1 DAPVLGTVTNAT
13 IAEVDQSSSTTDT
26 GLTGTLSG
34 SDVDVETLTYGI
46 SGGTVSG
53 TTVTLVGTYGT
64 LTLNTATGV
73 YSYAKNSS
81 AIEALDSGETGTDAF
96 TFTVSDGDGALVTR
110 PFTVTVTGADDAP
123 VLAAV
128 TNATIKEV
136 DQSSSTTDTGLSG
149 TLSGSDVDVETLT
162 YGISGGTV
170 SGTTVTL
177 VGSYGTLTLNT
188 ATGSYSYA
196 KNSSAIEALD
206 SGETGTD
213 AFTFTVSDGDGA
225 LVTRPFTVTVTGAD
239 DAPVLAAVTNAT
251 IKEVDQSSSTTD
263 TGLSGTLSGSDVD
276 VKTLTYGISGGTVS
290 GTTVTLVGSYGT
302 LTLNTATGAYSYA
315 KNSSAIEALDSGET
329 GTDAFTFTV
338 SDGDGALVTRPFT
351 VTVTGA
357 DDAPVLSAVT
367 NATIKEIA
375 QSNST
380 TDTGLTGTLSA
391 TDVDVETLTYGISG
405 GTVSGTTVTKTG
417 TYGTLTLNTTT
428 GAYTYTKNTSA
439 IEALDGTQ
447 SGVDSFTFTVTDGDG
462 ALVTQSYSVTVTGGD
477 DAPVNT
483 MPASYT
489 TKEDTSLALTGLSVS
504 DVDAGSATITVTLVV
519 NNGVLSISGGN
530 ASISGSGSN
539 VVTLT
544 GTVAQINST
553 LAASVTYQP
562 DGNYNGTDKL
572 TMTSSDG
579 RNSGSSTT
587 LSDSDSIAI
596 TVTPVNDAPVNTL
609 PTSWSTTEDTSVKLS
624 GLSVTD
630 VDAASGPMSITL
642 SVTSGS
648 IAASSTSAVSVSG
661 SGSSTV
667 TLTGTLASLNAYL
680 AASSTVPVYTPASNA
695 TADVTLT
702 MTTNDNG
709 NTGGTA
715 LTDTDTRTITI
726 TPVNDAAMLTADSAT
741 TNEDTTVSGNVLS
754 NDTDVDS
761 TLTVGSFTWNGTTYS
776 AGATATI
783 SGVGSLR
790 IGSNGAYTFTPA
802 SNYNGSVPTATYSVL
817 EDGSASASS
826 TLSLGITPVNDA
838 PVNTVKTFSTSAPTT
853 GMTYIS
859 LGGMSVTDVDAGSS
873 TITVTF
879 KISSTYGTLAATGST
894 SYGVTSS
901 TSTTSGVQTLT
912 LTGTLTAI
920 NTYLALTT
928 GTSST
933 GNGLSFSTTSGSTTG
948 TADLTMTSSDGSLTD
963 TDVTTITIAETST
976 TGNADPDTGTLTEDA
991 TSALTGNVLT
1001 NDQGGTKSVSL
1012 VSFEGVTQTVGTAFS
1027 TNYGTL
1033 TITSTGAYTYTV
1045 NNSAVQYLAAG
1056 QSITE
1061 TVVYRETYNGGTDTS
1076 TLTITITGAN
1086 DAPVISATSVAVTG
1100 TEDTSYV
1107 FSWSQFGITDVDT
1120 SNTLYVQVTTLPSDG
1135 TLQYYNGSAWV
1146 SVTAG
1151 QNISKS
1157 DIDSGY
1163 FRFVPDSN
1171 ESGADIYGTSG
1182 TGNMKN
1188 DYASFTFKGY
1198 DGTTT
1203 SSATGTVTIDITPV
1217 ADDAKL
1223 TVGGVSVID
1232 GSTLIVTPPDSN
1244 GLTVRQYTSIGN
1256 ISTTTVD
1263 TLAEV
1268 QSLLTLLDANTASST
1283 TISTTPQN
1291 YTANTNSDPS
1301 GIPTDGAT
1309 RITGLIYLEAGHT
1322 YTFSSYM
1329 DDTALLVVGGTVLM
1343 AKQYNSWG
1351 NITATSYTVTVSG
1364 YYTIDWAVYNGNSIG
1379 AFKPYLSVDGGTAK
1393 ELTSSNFLI
1402 YSSLAAVEAAGG
1414 VHDAVVGTST
1424 AGYYPVSNSGVED
1437 TAISISPI
1445 TISLSDSDGSESLV
1459 SLLAT
1464 DLLVG
1469 TVLTDG
1475 TNTFTATS
1483 GSTSVNITSWNLSTL
1498 KITPP
1503 VNFYGNYSLDLTLTS
1518 KENATGELATN
1529 STTLT
1534 IPVANVQDAPVSAND
1549 TASVVEDSG
1558 SYVVSGNVMSNDSDP
1573 DGDAITVT
1581 AVNRQS
1587 ALLGTDVAGLYGYFH
1602 INADGSYTYTLTNDN
1617 AQVNALNSSQTLT
1630 DTVSYTIADANGGT
1644 STSTLTV
1651 TIVGTADTYATSNS
1665 ITGTLGDDSLTGTS
1679 SADLIQS
1686 LAGSDYVEAGAGN
1699 DVVQTGDSGH
1709 SATQAELLAS
1719 SFITTADA
1727 SMTDSAGLLT
1737 VADSTNKG
1745 YGDLVNGGDGNDAI
1759 MASGSGSHLLYGG
1772 AGNDYLLGGSG
1783 SDALRGG
1790 AGNDRIE
1797 GGAGS
1802 DVLRGDLGADVFA
1815 WSLNDH
1821 ASTAGTTAA
1830 VAGNIYGVAAGIQL
1844 SGTTDIVTDFS
1855 KADGDALDLRD
1866 LLSGESHLGL
1876 DTGNLN
1882 NYLHFETTTS
1892 NGVTSTVVHVSTTG
1906 GFTNGVY
1913 DASKE
1918 NQTIVL
1924 QNVNLLTDGT
1934 SSLLNDNAVI
1944 QDMLN
1949 NKRLI
1954 VD

>member
-1 DAPVLGTVTNAT
+1 AGAQTVTEDTAKAIT
-13 IAEVDQSSSTTDT
+13 GVSVADVDSSSLTTT
-26 GLTGTLSG
+26 VSVLHGTLS
-34 SDVDVETLTYGI
+34 VTT
-46 SGGTVSG
+46 GGGATITNNG
-53 TTVTLVGTYGT
+53 TGTVTLVGTAAQINAALAGLSYT
-64 LTLNTATGV
+64 NTAD
-73 YSYAKNSS
+73 YN
-81 AIEALDSGETGTDAF
+81 GTD
-96 TFTVSDGDGALVTR
+96 
-110 PFTVTVTGADDAP
+110 TVTVVTSDGTLSDTDSIAITVNPVADIANDTVTTNEDTLVNINVNSNDSFENSGHTITAINGSAIA
-123 VLAAV
+123 VGGSVAV
-128 TNATIKEV
+128 TNGSVTLKADGTLDFTPTANYNGAASFTYTVTSGGVSETATVNVTVAAVNDTPVNTVAGAQTVTEDTAKAITGVSVADV
-136 DQSSSTTDTGLSG
+136 DSSSLTTTVSVLHG
-149 TLSGSDVDVETLT
+149 TLSVTT
-162 YGISGGTV
+162 GGGATITNN
-170 SGTTVTL
+170 GTGTVTL
-177 VGSYGTLTLNT
+177 VGTAAQINAALAGLSYTNT
-188 ATGSYSYA
+188 ADY
-196 KNSSAIEALD
+196 N
-206 SGETGTD
+206 GTD
-213 AFTFTVSDGDGA
+213 
-225 LVTRPFTVTVTGAD
+225 TVTVVTSDGTLSDTDSIAITVN
-239 DAPVLAAVTNAT
+239 PVTDIANDTVTTNEDTLVNINVNSNDSFENSGHTITAINGSAIAVGGSVAVTNGSVTLKA
-251 IKEVDQSSSTTD
+251 D
-263 TGLSGTLSGSDVD
+263 GTLDFTPTANYNGAASF
-276 VKTLTYGISGGTVS
+276 TYTVTSGGVS
-290 GTTVTLVGSYGT
+290 E
-302 LTLNTATGAYSYA
+302 TATV
-315 KNSSAIEALDSGET
+315 N
-329 GTDAFTFTV
+329 
-338 SDGDGALVTRPFT
+338 
-351 VTVTGA
+351 VTVA
-357 DDAPVLSAVT
+357 AV
-367 NATIKEIA
+367 N
-375 QSNST
+375 
-380 TDTGLTGTLSA
+380 
-391 TDVDVETLTYGISG
+391 
-405 GTVSGTTVTKTG
+405 
-417 TYGTLTLNTTT
+417 
-428 GAYTYTKNTSA
+428 
-439 IEALDGTQ
+439 
-447 SGVDSFTFTVTDGDG
+447 
-462 ALVTQSYSVTVTGGD
+462 

-483 MPASYT
+483 MPASFT
-489 TKEDTSLALTGLSVS
+489 TLEDTSKALTGLSIS
-504 DVDAGSATITVTLVV
+504 DVDAGTGTLTVTLVV
-519 NNGVLSISGGN
+519 NNGVLNVSGGG
-530 ASISGSGSN
+530 ASIAGSGSSI
-539 VVTLT
+539 VTLT
-544 GTVAQINST
+544 GTVAQINAT
-553 LAASVTYQP
+553 LAASV
-562 DGNYNGTDKL
+562 NYVPNSNFNGTDTL
-572 TMTSSDG
+572 AMSTSDG
-579 RNSGSSTT
+579 GNTGSGGT
-587 LSDSDSIAI
+587 LTDNDSVSI
-596 TVTPVNDAPVNTL
+596 TVTPVNDAPVNSL
-609 PTSWSTTEDTSVKLS
+609 ATSYSTVEDTALKLS
-624 GLSVTD
+624 GLSVAD
-630 VDAASGPMSITL
+630 VDAASGSMSVTL
-642 SVTSGS
+642 NVSSGSLAATSGS
-648 IAASSTSAVSVSG
+648 GVTISG
-661 SGSSTV
+661 SGTSAL
-667 TLTGTLASLNAYL
+667 TLTGTLSSLNAYL
-680 AASSTVPVYTPASNA
+680 ASSSSMPVFTPASNA
-695 TADVTLT
+695 TAAVTLT

-709 NTGGTA
+709 NTGGAA
-715 LTDTDTRTITI
+715 LTDVDTRTITI
-726 TPVNDAAMLTADSAT
+726 TPVNDAAVLTADSAT
-741 TNEDTTVSGNVLS
+741 TNEDTAVSGNVLS

-761 TLTVGSFTWNGTTYS
+761 ALTVGSFTWNGTTYS

-783 SGVGSLR
+783 TGVGSLR

-817 EDGSASASS
+817 EDGSTSASS

-853 GMTYIS
+853 GTTYIS
-859 LGGMSVTDVDAGSS
+859 LGGMSVTDVDAGTS

-879 KISSTYGTLAATGST
+879 KVSTAYGTLAATGST
-894 SYGVTSS
+894 ASGVTSS
-901 TSTTSGVQTLT
+901 TSTTGGVQTLT

-928 GTSST
+928 GTNAA
-933 GNGLSFSTTSGSTTG
+933 GNGLKFSTTSASTTG

-976 TGNADPDTGTLTEDA
+976 TGNADPDAGTLTEDA
-991 TSALTGNVLT
+991 TTSLTGNVLT
-1001 NDQGGTKSVSL
+1001 NDQGNTKSVSL

-1061 TVVYRETYNGGTDTS
+1061 TIVYRETYSTGTDTS

-1107 FSWSQFGITDVDT
+1107 FSWSQFGISDVDT
-1120 SNTLYVQVTTLPSDG
+1120 SNTLYVQVSTLPSDG

-1171 ESGADIYGTSG
+1171 ESGADIYGASG

-1232 GSTLIVTPPDSN
+1232 GSTLIVTPPASD

-1256 ISTTTVD
+1256 ISTATVD

-1379 AFKPYLSVDGGTAK
+1379 AFKPYLSVDGGTAL

-1414 VHDAVVGTST
+1414 VHDAVVGSST

-1445 TISLSDSDGSESLV
+1445 TISLSDSDGSESMV
-1459 SLLAT
+1459 SLVAT

-1483 GSTSVNITSWNLSTL
+1483 GNTSVNITSWNLSTL

-1503 VNFYGNYSLDLTLTS
+1503 LNFSGNYSLELTLTS

-1534 IPVANVQDAPVSAND
+1534 IPVAPVQDAPVSAND

-1587 ALLGTDVAGLYGYFH
+1587 ALLGADVASLYGYFH
-1602 INADGSYTYTLTNDN
+1602 INADGSYTYTLNNDD
-1617 AQVNALNSSQTLT
+1617 ARVNALNTSQTLT
-1630 DTVSYTIADANGGT
+1630 DSITYTIADTEGLT
-1644 STSTLTV
+1644 STSTLTI
-1651 TIVGTADTYATSNS
+1651 TINGASDSYSTSSTISGT
-1665 ITGTLGDDSLTGTS
+1665 TGADSLSGTS
-1679 SADLIQS
+1679 AADLIQS
-1686 LAGSDYVEAGAGN
+1686 LAGNDYIEAGAGH
-1699 DVVQTGDSGH
+1699 DVVRTGDASGT
-1709 SATQAELLAS
+1709 ATQTELAAS
-1719 SFITTADA
+1719 AFMTTADA
-1727 SMTDSAGLLT
+1727 SMTDSNGLLT
-1737 VADSTNKG
+1737 VADATHKA
-1745 YGDLVNGGDGNDAI
+1745 YGDLANGGTGNDALI
-1759 MASGSGSHLLYGG
+1759 GTGSGTHLLYGG
-1772 AGNDYLLGGSG
+1772 VGDDYLVGGSG

-1790 AGNDRIE
+1790 EGNDRLE
-1797 GGAGS
+1797 GGAGN
-1802 DVLRGDLGADVFA
+1802 DVMRGDLGADVFA
-1815 WSLNDH
+1815 WSLNDQ
-1821 ASTAGTTAA
+1821 ASASGTTAA
-1830 VAGNIYGVAAGIQL
+1830 LDGNVYGVAAGIGL
-1844 SGTTDIVTDFS
+1844 SSTTDLVTDFS
-1855 KADGDALDLRD
+1855 KADGDVLDLRD
-1866 LLSGESHLGL
+1866 LLSGESHLGV
-1876 DTGNLN
+1876 DPGNLS
-1882 NYLHFETTTS
+1882 NYLHFEVS
-1892 NGVTSTVVHVSTTG
+1892 NGNTVVHISSTG
-1906 GFTNGVY
+1906 GFTSGTY
-1913 DASKE
+1913 DATKE
-1918 NQTIVL
+1918 DQTIVL
-1924 QNVNLLTDGT
+1924 QGVNLLNDGT
-1934 SSLLNDNAVI
+1934 ASLLSDNAVI
-1944 QDMLN
+1944 QDMLKN
-1949 NKRLI
+1949 NRLI